1 MKVKDI
7 MVTYSSLSSSIQLV
21 LRFNEALN
29 AADVDGMLR
38 CMTPDCVFESTE
50 PPPDGQR
57 IEGQAVQR
65 SFWEAFFR
73 SSSQAHITVEDIFAS
88 GNGLEPRVVMLW
100 RYEWV
105 DLQGRP
111 GHVRGVDIY
120 KLEGGLIAE
129 KLSYV
134 KG

>member
-1 MKVKDI
+1 MI
-7 MVTYSSLSSSIQLV
+7 TPSSMSDSIQLV
-21 LRFNEALN
+21 LRFNDALN

-38 CMTPDCVFESTE
+38 CMTPDCVFENTD

-57 IEGQAVQR
+57 FEGQAEVR
-65 SFWEAFFR
+65 LFWEAFFH
-73 SSSQAHITVEDIFAS
+73 SSIRAQITVEDIFAS
-88 GNGLEPRVVMLW
+88 GSAADGRCVMLW
-100 RYEWV
+100 RYDWV
-105 DLQGRP
+105 DLLGQA

-120 KLEGGLIAE
+120 RLRDGLIAE